1 VPDGHDRAVTS
12 DQHQGSLRAI
22 LAALAANIGIAISK
36 FVAFLFTRSS
46 AMLAESIHSFADSS
60 NQVLLLIGGRHGAR
74 PPDEEHP
81 FGHGAARFL
90 YAFLVAVVIFLA
102 GGVFAIYEA
111 WHKFADPHPLENPV
125 WAFGVLVVA
134 IGLESFSLRTAVKE
148 SAARRG
154 RLSWPAFVRRTKA
167 PELVVVLL
175 EDLGALIGL
184 VFALV
189 GVSLAVVTHD
199 GRWDAVGT
207 LAIGVLLVLIAGV
220 LARQTSSLLVNE
232 AADPVMVTAI
242 RDAVAA
248 TPGIERLI
256 HLRTAH
262 LGPDELLVGAKI
274 AVDPAATA
282 AEVAR
287 TIDAAEERIRAA
299 VPYECVIYL
308 EPDLLRP

>member
-1 VPDGHDRAVTS
+1 VS
-12 DQHQGSLRAI
+12 SEQGGLRAI
-22 LAALAANIGIAISK
+22 IAALGANVGIAVSK
-36 FVAFLFTRSS
+36 FVAYLFTGSS
-46 AMLAESIHSFADSS
+46 AMLAEAVHSFADSS
-60 NQVLLLIGGRHGAR
+60 NQVLLLIGGRRAAR

-111 WHKFADPHPLENPV
+111 WHKFADPHPLEEPV
-125 WAFGVLVVA
+125 WAFGVLIVS

-148 SAARRG
+148 SRERRG
-154 RLSWPAFVRRTKA
+154 SLSWIQFVRRTKA

-184 VFALV
+184 MFALV
-189 GVSLAVVTHD
+189 GVTLAVLTGD

-207 LAIGVLLVLIAGV
+207 LAIGILLVLIAMV

-232 AADPVMVTAI
+232 AADPVMVERI
-242 RDAVAA
+242 RAA
-248 TPGIERLI
+248 LAEEPGVERVI

-274 AVDPAATA
+274 AVDGSAKA

-287 TIDAAEERIRAA
+287 TIDGAEERVRAA

-308 EPDLLRP
+308 EPDLYRG